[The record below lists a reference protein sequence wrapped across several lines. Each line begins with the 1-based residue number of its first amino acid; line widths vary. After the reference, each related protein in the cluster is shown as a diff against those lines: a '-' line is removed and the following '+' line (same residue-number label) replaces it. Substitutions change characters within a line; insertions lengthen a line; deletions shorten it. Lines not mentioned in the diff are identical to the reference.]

1 VILAGGRGYRF
12 WPKSTDDTPKQ
23 FLTLFGDESLLQAT
37 ARRLERL
44 APPGDIYV
52 VTGATHAA
60 LVRQQLPALPA
71 ENVIVEPGRRD
82 TAAAIGLASAV
93 LARRDPEAV
102 SVVVPSDHLVH
113 GVDAWAKSLGDAC
126 AAAEATGRPVLV
138 GVRPTRPE
146 TAYGYILL
154 SDGISPPPGVTSPFY
169 RVARF
174 IEKPA
179 PDLARRLLAANRCL
193 WNSGMFVWKVRTA
206 LDLIRRHLPH
216 THDVVTRLARRA
228 ERAGNGPVPAALYA
242 TIPPISVDYGVLE
255 KTDGVLV
262 TPGEFAWDDL
272 GGWESLARLSES
284 DDKGNVL
291 LGKTSGRVVLHECED
306 CIIDW
311 SDGPLISAGLK
322 GLVIAGSSGRLLVS
336 ARDRLPVLKDL
347 LKSAEGNESK

>member
-23 FLTLFGDESLLQAT
+23 FLTLFGEESLLQAT

-52 VTGATHAA
+52 VTGPTHAA
-60 LVRQQLPALPA
+60 LVRRQLPALPA
-71 ENVIVEPGRRD
+71 ENVIVEPDRRD

-102 SVVVPSDHLVH
+102 AVVVPSDHLVR
-113 GVDAWAKSLGDAC
+113 GVDVWAKSLGDAC

-154 SDGISPPPGVTSPFY
+154 SDSISPPSGVTSPFY

-179 PDLARRLLAANRCL
+179 PDLAQRLLADDRCL

-216 THDVVTRLARRA
+216 TYQVVTRLARGDA
-228 ERAGNGPVPAALYA
+228 PADLYA
-242 TIPPISVDYGVLE
+242 TIRPTSIDYGVLE
-255 KTDGVLV
+255 KAAGVLV
-262 TPGEFAWDDL
+262 TPGEFGWDDL

-291 LGKTSGRVVLHECED
+291 LGGAAGRMVLHECED

-311 SDGPLISAGLK
+311 PDGLMIAAGIR
-322 GLVIAGSSGRLLVS
+322 GLVIAGDSGRLLVS
-336 ARDRLPVLKDL
+336 ARRHLPHLKNL
-347 LKSAEGNESK
+347 LKTIEGNESK